1 MPRRE
6 GAGRPRADREAVRAL
21 LEDDFEPRDVAA
33 RLGITERTVLRI
45 RHELG
50 LPVGP
55 APYRKRVGPED
66 LVLIE
71 TCLREGMPFSEITK
85 THGYTYQTLARHFPG
100 RGMTKQEGSAIGLA
114 VRQTNQ
120 LLRKQRI
127 PALC

>member
-1 MPRRE
+1 MPSRE
-6 GAGRPRADREAVRAL
+6 GSGRPRVDRDAVRAL
-21 LEDDFEPRDVAA
+21 LEDCYEPRDIAA

-50 LPVGP
+50 FPVGP

-71 TCLREGMPFSEITK
+71 TCLQEGFSFAEITK

-100 RGMTKQEGSAIGLA
+100 RGMSKEEGSALGLA